1 MDPNTTLKPTTDPTD
16 PIRLAPR
23 PIDLVD
29 DRAVTA
35 TLGVSRRELREL
47 VEEGRLAAY
56 DLDGI
61 LRFRALD
68 VAALA
73 AERHFDDAA

>member
-1 MDPNTTLKPTTDPTD
+1 METNTTPTAATGPSD

-35 TLGVSRRELREL
+35 TLGVSRHELCEL
-47 VEEGRLAAY
+47 VDEGRLAAY
-56 DLDGI
+56 DLDGN

-68 VAALA
+68 VAVLA

>member
-1 MDPNTTLKPTTDPTD
+1 MNADTTPTSPTRPSD

-29 DRAVTA
+29 DRAVMA
-35 TLGVSRRELREL
+35 TLGVSRHELCEL

-56 DLDGI
+56 DLGGN

-73 AERHFDDAA
+73 AQRHFDDAA